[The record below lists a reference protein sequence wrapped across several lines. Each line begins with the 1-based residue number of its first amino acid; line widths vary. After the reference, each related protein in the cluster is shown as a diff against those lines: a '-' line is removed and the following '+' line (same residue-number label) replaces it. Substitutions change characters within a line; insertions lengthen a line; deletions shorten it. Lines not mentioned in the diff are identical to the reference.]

1 MIVGM
6 ENNSKF
12 IHLQVHSEFSLLDG
26 AIRIPSLLSACD
38 DANMSSVALT
48 DKGNLFGAIDF
59 YFEAKAKGINPI
71 IGCELYLAENM
82 STKERARDRLIL
94 LCQNV
99 VGYENLCQITSAAH
113 IDGFYYHP
121 RIDVALLE
129 RYSEGLI
136 CISPGYWGPVA
147 QLLQSHFIDQA
158 EIMAQQLMGIFP
170 DRFYL
175 GVQRTGEP
183 GMGPL
188 SNEMIEFSQVQSIP
202 LVALNDVY
210 FLSSDDGWMQ
220 SILHCIQTGREI
232 DLDDQ
237 TNSKLSQHFLKSSD
251 DMMALFSDVPEAIQ
265 NTVKIANQCQLEI
278 AADQVLLPRF
288 ECPDQLTPEAYLEQL
303 VWTGIR
309 EKYTDITN
317 EINERVAFELAIINK
332 MQYPIYFL
340 IIYDFLAFCTDEQ
353 IPVGPGRG
361 SAAGSIVAYA
371 LNITRVDPMAY
382 QLLFERFLNPERVS
396 MPDIDIDF
404 CIKRRGEVIDYISRK
419 YGDDHVA
426 QIATFGTMAARGVVR
441 DVGRALGVPLA
452 FVDRLA
458 KLIPAAPG
466 QNISISDALDEVS
479 ELSDIY
485 NQDPQ
490 VEQLLNYGMK
500 LEGFARHSSTHAA
513 GLVISRDPL
522 AKMVPLM
529 NNSGQITTH
538 YTMNNLEKMGLLKM
552 DILGLRNLTVIR
564 EACDRIIKINPDF
577 DIDAIPVDDVKT
589 YDLFSTGESIGIF
602 QCESPG
608 MRRLIVDLKPQC
620 FEDVIALLALYRP
633 GPLGSGMVSEFI
645 SNKSGKTK
653 VKYDLPIL
661 EPILKDTYG
670 MIVYQEQ
677 VMQIATA
684 VGGFSLGQSDM
695 LRRAM
700 GKKKKD
706 VMDQMKHDFLNGAK
720 TKKID
725 VTIAE
730 KIFELCYK
738 FAEYGFNKS
747 HSAAYALVSYQTAY
761 LKAHYPRPYLLGLLL
776 SVLGNTDRTAVYVS
790 EAKRMGIRVL
800 PPNVNTSVYLHEFV
814 GDDLVFGLGSI
825 KGIGEAP
832 VETLVTERRKHGPFS
847 SVFDFFDRLKGKDV
861 NKRVVEHL
869 IRAGALDSIDANR
882 SKLLACYEQI
892 LDKMTVS
899 MRHQNAGQVG
909 LFQTLD
915 NDFYSDILSNATYQD
930 IPKLA
935 LLRNEKELM
944 GDYLSGHPLDD
955 FLTQWQAGIP
965 LVELGES
972 FDKQVVDV
980 VGVMANVMNRTTKN
994 DRPFTMATIEDFG
1007 HKVTVLVFDSPDYES
1022 IVSSLKDDAIVQ
1034 LKAKVK
1040 VRNAEVS
1047 LMAESVQLLSGE
1059 LLEKICHIDILDHQA
1074 VSQLKEIQTI
1084 CLSHRGQIPIYFHV
1098 QQTIIEASKKYW
1110 IHEDAISAV
1119 ETIVGEQKVWMEN

>member
-1 MIVGM
+1 
-6 ENNSKF
+6 
-12 IHLQVHSEFSLLDG
+12 
-26 AIRIPSLLSACD
+26 
-38 DANMSSVALT
+38 
-48 DKGNLFGAIDF
+48 
-59 YFEAKAKGINPI
+59 
-71 IGCELYLAENM
+71 
-82 STKERARDRLIL
+82 
-94 LCQNV
+94 
-99 VGYENLCQITSAAH
+99 
-113 IDGFYYHP
+113 
-121 RIDVALLE
+121 
-129 RYSEGLI
+129 
-136 CISPGYWGPVA
+136 
-147 QLLQSHFIDQA
+147 
-158 EIMAQQLMGIFP
+158 
-170 DRFYL
+170 
-175 GVQRTGEP
+175 
-183 GMGPL
+183 
-188 SNEMIEFSQVQSIP
+188 
-202 LVALNDVY
+202 
-210 FLSSDDGWMQ
+210 
-220 SILHCIQTGREI
+220 
-232 DLDDQ
+232 
-237 TNSKLSQHFLKSSD
+237 
-251 DMMALFSDVPEAIQ
+251 
-265 NTVKIANQCQLEI
+265 
-278 AADQVLLPRF
+278 
-288 ECPDQLTPEAYLEQL
+288 
-303 VWTGIR
+303 
-309 EKYTDITN
+309 
-317 EINERVAFELAIINK
+317 
-332 MQYPIYFL
+332 
-340 IIYDFLAFCTDEQ
+340 
-353 IPVGPGRG
+353 
-361 SAAGSIVAYA
+361 AYA

-396 MPDIDIDF
+396 MPDFDIDF

-441 DVGRALGVPLA
+441 DVGRALGIPLE

-466 QNISISDALDEVS
+466 QNISISDALDKVS

-485 NQDPQ
+485 HQNPQ
-490 VEQLLNYGMK
+490 AEQLLNYGMK

-564 EACDRIIKINPDF
+564 EACDRIIKTNPEF
-577 DIDAIPVDDVKT
+577 DIDAIPVDDTKT

-684 VGGFSLGQSDM
+684 VGGFTLGQSDM

-706 VMDQMKHDFLNGAK
+706 VMDQMKHDFLSGAK
-720 TKKID
+720 IKKID
-725 VTIAE
+725 VAIAE

-761 LKAHYPRPYLLGLLL
+761 LKTHYPRPYLLGLLL

-790 EAKRMGIRVL
+790 EAKRMGIHVL

-832 VETLVTERRKHGPFS
+832 VETIVTERTKHGPFS

-915 NDFYSDILSNATYQD
+915 SDFYSDILSNATYQD

-955 FLTQWQAGIP
+955 FLTQWQTGIP
-965 LVELGES
+965 LAELGES

-994 DRPFTMATIEDFG
+994 DRPFTRATIEDFG

-1047 LMAESVQLLSGE
+1047 LMAQSVQLLSGE
-1059 LLEKICHIDILDHQA
+1059 LLEKICHIDILDHQS